1 MSILQLPQ
9 LQKDILLPSAL
20 EELDRSPAQCIRSG
34 DWLRAGLD
42 VPPFDTMSRGWSSA
56 LRYSRLLDL
65 YVPSLPLP
73 PDVHNLPY
81 EQRKH
86 AILYSSTIPSDVN
99 LGRRMIFRVFK
110 PELQQD
116 FTPFV
121 PLSCAE
127 VQQLV
132 YQLNKHS
139 DHVVHLNLNHNE
151 ISGGEDAAALCR
163 SLAALT
169 GLHTLDLSGMMLCM
183 LCEKTFV
190 HAFCVQLDCREPILQ
205 RSCYR
210 RSFAHCTYWIE
221 DAQSLG

>member
-99 LGRRMIFRVFK
+99 LGRWIFRVFK

-116 FTPFV
+116 FT

-221 DAQSLG
+221 DAQSFGYS

>member
-116 FTPFV
+116 FTP
-121 PLSCAE
+121 LSCAE

-221 DAQSLG
+221 DAQSFGYS

>member
-99 LGRRMIFRVFK
+99 LGRWICRVFK

-116 FTPFV
+116 FT

>member
-1 MSILQLPQ
+1 LSILQLPQ

-56 LRYSRLLDL
+56 LRYSRLLDV

-99 LGRRMIFRVFK
+99 LGRWIFRVFK

-116 FTPFV
+116 FA
-121 PLSCAE
+121 PLFCAE

-151 ISGGEDAAALCR
+151 IAGGEDAAALCR

-169 GLHTLDLSGMMLCM
+169 GLHTLDLSGMVMCM
-183 LCEKTFV
+183 FCENTLV